1 MAARMTRIVIF
12 AKAPVAG
19 KVKTRLIPA
28 LGAQRA
34 ADLAER
40 MLGDTCREALAAN
53 IGPVELCLE
62 HHPGWKGAIVDGLE
76 ISDQGVGDLG
86 KRLWRAAERAGPPL
100 LFIGTDCPALNRHRL
115 RASAEHLATHD
126 CMIHPTEDGGYA
138 LLGLIKLD
146 RSLFTDIAWSTP
158 TVAQTTMEK
167 IRALGWSLAVGETLH
182 DIDEPAD
189 LVRHSRAG

>member
-1 MAARMTRIVIF
+1 MTRIVIF

-28 LGAQRA
+28 LGAQGA

-40 MLGDTCREALAAN
+40 MLADTCEEALAAD

-62 HHPGWKGAIVDGLE
+62 HHPGWTGKIPDGVE
-76 ISDQGVGDLG
+76 VSDQGSGDLG
-86 KRLWRAAERAGPPL
+86 ERLWRAAERAGLPL
-100 LFIGTDCPALNRHRL
+100 LLTGTDCPALDRHKL
-115 RASAEHLATHD
+115 RAAAAHLATHD

-138 LLGLIKLD
+138 LLGLTRLD

-158 TVAQTTMEK
+158 TVAEATIGT

-182 DIDEPAD
+182 DIDVPAD
-189 LVRHSRAG
+189 LVRLSRVG